1 MPLRISSGMSKPKV
15 TAVIPCYNVS
25 KACVDVVVATLAHAD
40 RVIAVDDGSTDDTL
54 EWLKTTGCEVVHLP
68 TNKGKGVALRH
79 GFEAAIAGQC
89 DYVVTLD
96 GDGQH
101 LPEEIDNLVSA
112 AVETGSDVVVGSRR
126 VSHMPPQ
133 RQVGNLLTRWTFRL
147 QTGKKLRDTQTG
159 YRLFTPAALEKI
171 MPGLSW
177 GRYETEMA
185 MLFNAEHFGLK
196 MTTATISTVYIG
208 DNKLTSFRNLPDS
221 MRIFFVVLRYAAA
234 GISSAI
240 LEFALFSAMVWLFNF
255 HYVPALLISRAVALV
270 NHYLVSRFFAFRM
283 QKKIHRDEMFRYA
296 VVAGIN
302 LAASF
307 AFLHLLISLA
317 GLNAVL
323 SKAVSQTVLFWV
335 TFFLLKQYTF
345 RVSLRAAAAREAI
358 RR

>member
-1 MPLRISSGMSKPKV
+1 MDRPKV

-25 KACVDVVVATLAHAD
+25 QACVDVITRAQAHAG
-40 RVIAVDDGSTDDTL
+40 RVIAIDDGSTDDTL
-54 EWLKTTGCEVVHLP
+54 DWIKTTGCDVIELP
-68 TNKGKGVALRH
+68 ENQGKGVALRH
-79 GFEAAIAGQC
+79 GFEAAIADDC

-96 GDGQH
+96 SDGQH

-126 VSHMPPQ
+126 VSEMPPQ

-159 YRLFTPAALEKI
+159 YRLFTPAALKKI

-185 MLFNAEHFGLK
+185 MLFNADHLGLK
-196 MTTATISTVYIG
+196 MTTAPISTVYIG
-208 DNKLTSFRNLPDS
+208 DNKLTSFRSLPDS
-221 MRIFFVVLRYAAA
+221 MRIFVVVLRYAAA

-240 LEFALFSAMVWLFNF
+240 LEFALFSAIVWLFHF

-270 NHYLVSRFFAFRM
+270 NHYLVSRFFAFRVR
-283 QKKIHRDEMFRYA
+283 KKIHRDEMFRYA
-296 VVAGIN
+296 VVAGVN
-302 LAASF
+302 MAASF
-307 AFLHLLISLA
+307 AFLYLLINLL
-317 GLNAVL
+317 GLNVIL

-335 TFFLLKQYTF
+335 TFLLLKQYTF
-345 RVSLRAAAAREAI
+345 KVSLRAQSGVTNCV
-358 RR
+358 